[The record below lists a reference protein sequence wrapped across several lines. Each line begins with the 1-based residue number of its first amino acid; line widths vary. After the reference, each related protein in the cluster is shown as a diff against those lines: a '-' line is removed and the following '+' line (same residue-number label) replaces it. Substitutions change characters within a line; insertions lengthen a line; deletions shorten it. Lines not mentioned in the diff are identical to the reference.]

1 MYDNVMNQ
9 QREAIYQERRRIL
22 TESDLADHG
31 RQLVEDAIDGIL
43 DRLFPQDAQPQPQAV
58 SVSLKSVLW
67 SGIEKH
73 LEGVETS
80 EELEA
85 ARPRLMEEVTGR
97 IDAKLRELGADNAS
111 EMIRF
116 LLLNVLDSAWKEHLL
131 AMDELRRGIG
141 LRAIG
146 QKDPLLEYQFESY
159 NLFQEMMERVRLSFA
174 QYFFRVTVMTPGS
187 ESARTAGSRRE
198 SRDAVQPPPA
208 GGPDDSPRTQPVR
221 SAPKIGRNQP
231 CPCGSG
237 KKYKHCCGKN
247 V

>member
-1 MYDNVMNQ
+1 M
-9 QREAIYQERRRIL
+9 
-22 TESDLADHG
+22 
-31 RQLVEDAIDGIL
+31 EDAVDSIL
-43 DRLFPQDAQPQPQAV
+43 DRLFPEGAEPQPQAV
-58 SVSLKSVLW
+58 SVALKSVLW
-67 SGIEKH
+67 SGVEKH
-73 LEGVETS
+73 LEGVETPQ
-80 EELEA
+80 ELEE
-85 ARPRLMEEVTGR
+85 ARLRLMEEVTGR
-97 IDAKLRELGADNAS
+97 IDGKLRELGADDAS

-159 NLFQEMMERVRLSFA
+159 NLFQEMMERIRLTFA
-174 QYFFRVTVMTPGS
+174 QYFFRVTVMTPES
-187 ESARTAGSRRE
+187 EPARTVGSRRE
-198 SRDAVQPPPA
+198 TRDAVLPLPA
-208 GGPDDSPRTQPVR
+208 GGPDDSPRSQPVR